1 MIGMKRAMLLC
12 IALCLCTA
20 SALAAPS
27 ISELEQ
33 PRAVE
38 INPASAADALWEAL
52 EGDTIYT
59 SRALVEQYDG
69 QLGSVIALAEET
81 LEETCANGHTLAQ
94 RIPSVQQ
101 IFASNPRE
109 ENDEAAIDLSR
120 LKQLTYMQD
129 FKRESTGWRIVQ
141 SDTLG
146 QAIEVTI
153 SGSEVVKAGRK
164 EDFVILQINP
174 DTGKL
179 ICLPMKEYDPE
190 TGAFVVEFPS
200 FGPYMIAQLM

>member
-1 MIGMKRAMLLC
+1 MKRAMLLC

-27 ISELEQ
+27 ITELEQ

-81 LEETCANGHTLAQ
+81 LE
-94 RIPSVQQ
+94 IPWRKG
-101 IFASNPRE
+101 FHPY
-109 ENDEAAIDLSR
+109 SR
-120 LKQLTYMQD
+120 FL
-129 FKRESTGWRIVQ
+129 
-141 SDTLG
+141 
-146 QAIEVTI
+146 QAI
-153 SGSEVVKAGRK
+153 R
-164 EDFVILQINP
+164 
-174 DTGKL
+174 GKKTMKRPL
-179 ICLPMKEYDPE
+179 I
-190 TGAFVVEFPS
+190 
-200 FGPYMIAQLM
+200 